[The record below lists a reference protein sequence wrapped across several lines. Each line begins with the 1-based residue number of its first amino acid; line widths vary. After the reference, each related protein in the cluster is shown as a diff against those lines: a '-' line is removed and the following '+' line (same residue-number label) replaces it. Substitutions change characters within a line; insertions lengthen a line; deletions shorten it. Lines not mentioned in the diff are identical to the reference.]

1 MAGKGACPPARKA
14 GVCVDGKRSA
24 SKPPSNN
31 LPCISA
37 IAERLASLDSSQPLN
52 DGVEF
57 RQLCI
62 LLSRG
67 IDNSIASQEIPPDAS
82 VLPPLLKQ
90 VCRRNND
97 LPALAA
103 VMALMFSVKSACST
117 GWFLD
122 KDSEELHHLANE
134 MYSGFCST
142 TNFRSE
148 PSSCLPAISTIMSR
162 FFPQLR
168 MGHILA
174 FLEIKPGFGAY
185 IYDFFVSRDM
195 RSSPEAVIRLLAA
208 QIDNMETSSCLI
220 TPPNVNFLING
231 KGIKNRSDQSI
242 DTGPQIPTAV
252 ADMLVI
258 GVNLLQAVGQFNGSY
273 IIAIASMTM
282 AETPNTITLPDY
294 VQTLSASV
302 DSDSEMIEGPSR
314 ISLNCPISFTRIK
327 IPVKGQ
333 SCKHLQC
340 FDYDNYLDINS
351 RRPLWRCPHCN
362 QHACFP
368 DIRIDQV
375 MAKVLEQAGEYI
387 NDVIISVDGSWKA
400 IIETDDDHQQRPPN
414 KTDDFA
420 KDETLQ
426 SDFREVNLKRETI
439 EDLIASAE
447 NCQKPDTINLDQAEH
462 SFNMG
467 DFWSRVLHSTYA
479 LETSSSTSNEQ
490 MGSNPQRTPTNLTN
504 DLVPAYEASSS
515 KTMQS
520 QRIPFENSVANNEY
534 GRSPSI
540 TRYAVSRTPIA
551 VQALPAQTRSPLRP
565 PVNTMNSLHSF
576 PSGTSRHSPSI
587 PLLRSTGMTPPGY
600 SFSGTPYAAQQQF
613 VDLQCQNQ
621 VPVPF
626 RAPSGFT
633 GEPTSTTQHR
643 TPNMQPLNATSQ
655 SQGITHS
662 CVQQARRDVH
672 SQHNQATEAAMRIS
686 QVAKPVQLSTAPPHP
701 RPNVPRESL
710 ASTEMVGNIGGHLPL
725 HSQSDQNWRPSGRMR
740 GSLLGEAYNDALNHY
755 MVLPTQQAQ
764 ASRSTSAISPQLQTI
779 LAKRVTST
787 PIADQPAPATTSHA
801 SSSLP

>member
-1 MAGKGACPPARKA
+1 MAGKGVCPPATRA
-14 GVCVDGKRSA
+14 GVCVDGKRSV
-24 SKPPSNN
+24 SKSPSNN
-31 LPCISA
+31 LPFISA
-37 IAERLASLDSSQPLN
+37 IAERLALLESSQPLN
-52 DGVEF
+52 DGVDF

-62 LLSRG
+62 DLSRG
-67 IDNSIASQEIPPDAS
+67 IDNAIASQEIPPDAS

-90 VCRRNND
+90 VYRRNNE
-97 LPALAA
+97 LPDLAA
-103 VMALMFSVKSACST
+103 VMVLMFSVKSACST

-148 PSSCLPAISTIMSR
+148 PSSCLSAISTIMSR

-168 MGHILA
+168 MGHMFA
-174 FLEIKPGFGAY
+174 FLEIK
-185 IYDFFVSRDM
+185 
-195 RSSPEAVIRLLAA
+195 RLLVA

-231 KGIKNRSDQSI
+231 EGIKNRSDLSI

-252 ADMLVI
+252 SDMLVI

-282 AETPNTITLPDY
+282 AVTPNTVTLPDY
-294 VQTLSASV
+294 VQTVSASV

-362 QHACFP
+362 QHVCFP

-387 NDVIISVDGSWKA
+387 NDVIISLDGSWKA
-400 IIETDDDHQQRPPN
+400 IIETDDDHHQTSPN

-447 NCQKPDTINLDQAEH
+447 NCPKPDTNNLDEAEH

-479 LETSSSTSNEQ
+479 LETSSSTINKQ
-490 MGSNPQRTPTNLTN
+490 MGGDPQRTPTNLTS
-504 DLVPAYEASSS
+504 DLVPACEASS

-540 TRYAVSRTPIA
+540 ARYAVSRTPIA

-587 PLLRSTGMTPPGY
+587 PLSRSTGMTPPGY
-600 SFSGTPYAAQQQF
+600 SFSGSPYVAQQQF
-613 VDLQCQNQ
+613 VNLQCQNQ

-633 GEPTSTTQHR
+633 SEPTSTTQRR
-643 TPNMQPLNATSQ
+643 TPNMQPLNAT
-655 SQGITHS
+655 
-662 CVQQARRDVH
+662 
-672 SQHNQATEAAMRIS
+672 
-686 QVAKPVQLSTAPPHP
+686 
-701 RPNVPRESL
+701 
-710 ASTEMVGNIGGHLPL
+710 
-725 HSQSDQNWRPSGRMR
+725 
-740 GSLLGEAYNDALNHY
+740 
-755 MVLPTQQAQ
+755 
-764 ASRSTSAISPQLQTI
+764 
-779 LAKRVTST
+779 
-787 PIADQPAPATTSHA
+787 
-801 SSSLP
+801 